1 MTLKEIS
8 KIILESNKIGLT
20 FHTSPDGDAI
30 GSTLGLLNGL
40 REIGKDVYVI
50 SREVIPN
57 NLSFLPLGDEI
68 DGETTKPINE
78 TDLVIVLDC
87 GNEDRIC
94 ADLEEYKGI
103 ILNIDHHVSNDNYG
117 KYNYVDSKAS
127 ATAEI
132 VYLLLKELNFAFN
145 SSENIYKTIGTCLY
159 TSLVTD
165 TGSFRHSNV
174 RKRTHNIAGELIEC
188 GVNNSY
194 VYNELF
200 GNKPYDKVKFT
211 GAALNNLQL
220 YINNKVSFIEV
231 PLKMLESFGMES
243 VDISDIINMILSIA
257 GVEVAVIIKEVEDG
271 VKGSLR
277 SKNDIDVSKIAGVF
291 GGGGHVKASGLK
303 IMNVSLEEAKNKIL
317 KEIEKEILL

>member
-1 MTLKEIS
+1 MTLKYIS

-68 DGETTKPINE
+68 DGEITKPINE

-94 ADLEEYKGI
+94 ADLEEYEGV

-174 RKRTHNIAGELIEC
+174 RKRTHDIAGALIEC

-243 VDISDIINMILSIA
+243 VDTSDIINMILSIA